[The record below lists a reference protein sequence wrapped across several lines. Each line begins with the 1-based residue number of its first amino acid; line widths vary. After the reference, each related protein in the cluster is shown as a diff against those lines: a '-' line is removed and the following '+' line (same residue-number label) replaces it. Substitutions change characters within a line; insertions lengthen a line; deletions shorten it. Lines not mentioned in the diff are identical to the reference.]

1 MSDLSRKGRF
11 SLLIGFSSLG
21 ALILYNYLAM
31 DGRTELNDQ
40 DRWFFWS
47 MIVIIFL
54 SVFYTIADRA
64 KKKGEVLSWKR
75 FGIILFILVLF
86 GLWRIIV

>member
-1 MSDLSRKGRF
+1 MSDLSKRGRF
-11 SLLIGFSSLG
+11 CLLIGFSSLG
-21 ALILYNYLAM
+21 ALIMYNYLAM

-40 DRWFFWS
+40 DRLFVWS

-64 KKKGEVLSWKR
+64 KKRGEALSWKR
-75 FGIILFILVLF
+75 FGIILLILILF
-86 GLWRIIV
+86 GLWRITT

>member
-21 ALILYNYLAM
+21 ALIIYNYLAM

-40 DRWFFWS
+40 DRWFFLS
-47 MIVIIFL
+47 MIVIKFL
-54 SVFYTIADRA
+54 AVFYTIADRA
-64 KKKGEVLSWKR
+64 KKRGEAISWKR
-75 FGIILFILVLF
+75 FGFLILVVILYVI
-86 GLWRIIV
+86 WRLID